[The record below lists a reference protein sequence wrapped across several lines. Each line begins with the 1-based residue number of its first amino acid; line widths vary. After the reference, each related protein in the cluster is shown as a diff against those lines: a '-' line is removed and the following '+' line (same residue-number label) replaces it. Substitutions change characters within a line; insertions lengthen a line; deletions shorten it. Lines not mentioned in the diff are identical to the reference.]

1 VTAAE
6 RETRLP
12 LTEAPAEGSV
22 RMLEIGPHRI
32 GLYRVSGRLYAL
44 ANRCPHRGAPL
55 CSGMVATPL
64 ETAEGE
70 VVLAASASI
79 VRCPWHKWEFDIASG
94 RSLVDERLRVRRYAV
109 RVEEEQVVVTLD
121 HPERDGPPAAFSA
134 ETRVPQSP

>member
-22 RMLEIGPHRI
+22 RMLEIGAHRI

-64 ETAEGE
+64 EAVEGE
-70 VVLAASASI
+70 VALGASASI

-121 HPERDGPPAAFSA
+121 HPERDGPPVAFSA
-134 ETRVPQSP
+134 ETRAPQSP